1 MKEGEDK
8 PNVKSIIPTEEVL
21 KNKDPEIG
29 EKKPPTLDQIK
40 RMRKAEAMDFAEYK
54 RRLRDSVELK
64 KLQVEELE
72 LNVKYYHVRKE
83 YDRVEKL
90 VADEEAVKKAEA
102 MRMREEIELK
112 VKAEKPQT
120 PKESLIIKP

>member
-8 PNVKSIIPTEEVL
+8 PNVKSVIPTEEVL
-21 KNKDPEIG
+21 KNNVPEV
-29 EKKPPTLDQIK
+29 EKKPPTLEQIK
-40 RMRKAEAMDFAEYK
+40 KMRKAEAMDFAEYK

-72 LNVKYYHVRKE
+72 LNVKYFHVRKE